1 MKKFAVGDIVRIKT
15 WEELS
20 SRWRADE
27 DGDLR
32 VGDGDLDD
40 LFFIK
45 SKMKRYCGSELI
57 ITEVQSF
64 FSPDI
69 AIYRLGY
76 LDGEDTIDEERI
88 LNDYFFNTHMFDEIV
103 DESLSKNVS
112 WEELFN
118 GGDHG

>member
-20 SRWRADE
+20 SRWRAADE

-40 LFFIK
+40 LFFIR
-45 SKMKRYCGSELI
+45 SEMKRYCDSEFI
-57 ITEVQSF
+57 ITGVVP
-64 FSPDI
+64 FSPDT

-76 LDGEDTIDEERI
+76 LDGEGTIDEETI
-88 LNDYFFNTHMFDEIV
+88 LNEFSFNTHMFDEIV

-112 WEELFN
+112 WEELLN
-118 GGDHG
+118 GGERD